1 MSGPFDIIGHPAPG
15 ERRPFSRATRAG
27 GLVFVS
33 GHSAPHDP
41 ARGIHRGATAAEQTR
56 QALAMVDSILREA
69 GSSLDRAVQVTMLI
83 TDPADYDECNAEY
96 VKHFPGG
103 LPARH
108 TARFGVPTEAK
119 VAFACIALAGHC
131 RIDLLTD
138 PSLLRPERQERK
150 AKQHK
155 SENGSATFI
164 DG

>member
-1 MSGPFDIIGHPAPG
+1 MSGAPFAIFGHPAPG

-41 ARGIHRGATAAEQTR
+41 EKGIHRGAAAAEQTR
-56 QALAMVDSILREA
+56 NALAMVESILREA

-96 VKHFPGG
+96 VKHFPNG

-119 VAFACIALAGHC
+119 VAFACIALAG
-131 RIDLLTD
+131 D
-138 PSLLRPERQERK
+138 
-150 AKQHK
+150 A
-155 SENGSATFI
+155 A
-164 DG
+164 